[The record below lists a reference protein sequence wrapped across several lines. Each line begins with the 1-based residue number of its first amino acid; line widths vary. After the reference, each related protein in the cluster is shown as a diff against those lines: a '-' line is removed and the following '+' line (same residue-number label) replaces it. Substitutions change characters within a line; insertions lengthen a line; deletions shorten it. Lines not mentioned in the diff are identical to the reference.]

1 MKKRIASL
9 FLAVIMLISLA
20 TSVAQGTVLC
30 VLPFIHPFRW
40 KCTPLTVICT
50 PPLHKMHTV
59 ATFR

>member
-1 MKKRIASL
+1 MNFIAVAFHLYS
-9 FLAVIMLISLA
+9 IYSI
-20 TSVAQGTVLC
+20 AQGTVLC
-30 VLPFIHPFRW
+30 VLPFIHPFSW